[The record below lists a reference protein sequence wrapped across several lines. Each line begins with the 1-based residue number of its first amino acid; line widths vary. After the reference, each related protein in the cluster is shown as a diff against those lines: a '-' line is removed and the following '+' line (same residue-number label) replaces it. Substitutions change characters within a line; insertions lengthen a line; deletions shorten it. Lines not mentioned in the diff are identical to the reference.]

1 MKKSNSFK
9 GNFEKF
15 DMMVLGV
22 KSDAYRVQFVNGFN
36 KNVIGVLG
44 ERAVDSLTTRDVVK
58 LIDGISSNS
67 VANRVLSGLV
77 SFLGWCCGR
86 GECLSNVAAGIPRR
100 VEVSRDVLIDVV
112 ELSDVVNSGV
122 IMSEVRDILKVMMLT
137 GLRHGTIRKLSSV
150 NVCGDNLVICKSIVK
165 NRRDL
170 VVPMLPE
177 VKLIMMKYESG
188 FTVSG
193 VKMSKELSKTGVD
206 WTCHDIR
213 HLIGTNLGQMRV
225 ESTLIS
231 RILGHA
237 VKGST
242 EIYNHHN
249 YVDEKREVL
258 CDLRD
263 RFIDSGMMF

>member
-150 NVCGDNLVICKSIVK
+150 NVCGDNLVICESIVK

-177 VKLIMMKYESG
+177 VKLIMMKRLYCIGCED
-188 FTVSG
+188 VEG
-193 VKMSKELSKTGVD
+193 VIENGCGLDLS
-206 WTCHDIR
+206 
-213 HLIGTNLGQMRV
+213 
-225 ESTLIS
+225 
-231 RILGHA
+231 
-237 VKGST
+237 
-242 EIYNHHN
+242 
-249 YVDEKREVL
+249 
-258 CDLRD
+258 
-263 RFIDSGMMF
+263 